1 MQIDIELS
9 EVHANELANLLR
21 KPAGGIPGLGPI
33 EFEVIKPLAGVLGD
47 TDGKWT
53 VRLKTSLATAAQT
66 ATILGFLLTHVAPP
80 PSPVPPDLSN
90 PVSITLSTGKSTMH
104 FEAKNAGDSPVLEK
118 AIADFIEKNGP
129 PEKVQ
134 VKQGK
139 PHHVKK

>member
-21 KPAGGIPGLGPI
+21 KPVAGLGPI
-33 EFEVIKPLAGVLGD
+33 EFEVIKPLPGVLGD
-47 TDGKWT
+47 TEGKWT
-53 VRLKTSLATAAQT
+53 VRLKTSLATAAQI
-66 ATILGFLLTHVAPP
+66 ATIAGFIWTHIPATPA
-80 PSPVPPDLSN
+80 PVPTDLSH
-90 PVSITLSTGKSTMH
+90 PVSVTLSTGKSSMH

-134 VKQGK
+134 VKQANSHHGK
-139 PHHVKK
+139 K